1 MNKVEVDGS
10 NTVFGTDVL
19 RVAAGGSVG
28 ETQDALKSK
37 GLTFEIKLVSD
48 NSVVI
53 ADSLEV
59 HGVTEITGNGE
70 RFSCVAYMDSRL
82 ATKGVAGKSEK
93 LIGKYA
99 KKQRDEFGKQITT
112 LYISLG
118 ILFVFCLLYTSDAA
132 DE

>member
-1 MNKVEVDGS
+1 MGIFTTYSANRYHSGQSSKMSFHVDSGD
-10 NTVFGTDVL
+10 T
-19 RVAAGGSVG
+19 
-28 ETQDALKSK
+28 EM
-37 GLTFEIKLVSD
+37 GLTTMCVFRQGIYDGAFLTFPRYKVAIDAPD

-59 HGVTEITGNGE
+59 HGVTEISGNGE

-99 KKQRDEFGKQITT
+99 KKEIGNLEDFI
-112 LYISLG
+112 
-118 ILFVFCLLYTSDAA
+118 
-132 DE
+132 